1 MEAMNGSVE
10 NKVVFFLWS
19 VAAIATAG
27 SLFFSEVMGFQ
38 PCTLC
43 WYQRIAMYPLV
54 ILFAV
59 GLFQPIK
66 ATIHFTIPLVIIGQI
81 FSVYHNL
88 LHYKII
94 PESAAP
100 CVLGV
105 PCSTVYINWFGFLTI
120 PMLSLISFTIIL
132 AGLIY
137 LNRRVTSEK

>member
-1 MEAMNGSVE
+1 MNGSVE
-10 NKVVFFLWS
+10 NKVLFLLWG
-19 VAAIATAG
+19 VASIATGA

-38 PCTLC
+38 PCVLC

-59 GLFQPIK
+59 GLFQPVK
-66 ATIHFTIPLVIIGQI
+66 TTIYFTIPLVILGQI
-81 FSVYHNL
+81 FSIYHNL
-88 LHYKII
+88 LHYNII

-120 PMLSLISFTIIL
+120 PMLSLIAFSIIL